1 MKRHYYLNKIHK
13 LMDTEE
19 IKIITGVRRS
29 GKTHLLKEII
39 KKLQEKGIPKENII
53 YISLESNKHRK
64 ICKEEDLSKLI
75 FQLTKNIENKI
86 YLLLD
91 EIHRVENWEEA
102 INKFKI
108 NLNSDIYIT
117 SSNSKLLSDIN
128 TTPLSRYIQ
137 LKIHPFSYKEILQ
150 YHKENGETIDY
161 KKEIE
166 IYNEYLN
173 FGGFPGLLK
182 YEKDEKL
189 DYLSD
194 IYASI
199 ILKDIM
205 SLNKIGSI
213 DLFSRLME
221 FMISNIGKIL
231 SANSISKHLKSKHQ
245 KISPSTVVDYLKH
258 SINAFIFYNV
268 KREDLKNEN
277 MLKTFE
283 KYYIADPGF
292 YHIFNPENKRDTEY
306 LLENIIFLE
315 LLQRNYEITIGK
327 IKDFEVDFVCRK
339 YGQKIYIQVAESI
352 ADLNTKKRELYP
364 FEKIKDNF
372 PKYIITT
379 DTIDYSNNGIKH
391 INILDFLKAD
401 DNDF

>member
-1 MKRHYYLNKIHK
+1 
-13 LMDTEE
+13 MDTEE
-19 IKIITGVRRS
+19 VKIITGVRRS

-39 KKLQEKGIPKENII
+39 KELQEKGIPKENII
-53 YISLESNKHRK
+53 YISLESNKYRNIRK
-64 ICKEEDLSKLI
+64 DEDLSKLI

-182 YEKDEKL
+182 YERNEKL

-194 IYASI
+194 IYDSI

-205 SLNKIGSI
+205 SLNNIGSI

-221 FMISNIGKIL
+221 FMIDNIGKIF
-231 SANSISKHLKSKHQ
+231 SANSISKYLKQENQ
-245 KISPSTVVDYLKH
+245 KISPSTIVDYLKY
-258 SINAFIFYNV
+258 SINAFLFYKV
-268 KREDLKNEN
+268 KREDLKGKKI
-277 MLKTFE
+277 LKVSE
-283 KYYIADPGF
+283 KYYIIDPGF
-292 YHIFNPENKRDTEY
+292 YYLFNPENKRDMGF
-306 LLENIIFLE
+306 LIENIVFLE
-315 LLQRNYEITIGK
+315 LLHRNYDITIGK
-327 IKDFEVDFVCRK
+327 IKDCEVDFVCRK

-352 ADLNTKKRELYP
+352 TDSSTRNREFRP
-364 FEKIKDNF
+364 FKNIDDNF

-379 DTIDYSNNGIKH
+379 DITDYSNNGIKH

-401 DNDF
+401 DNEF

>member
-137 LKIHPFSYKEILQ
+137 LKIHPFSYKEIDCFF
-150 YHKENGETIDY
+150 I
-161 KKEIE
+161 
-166 IYNEYLN
+166 
-173 FGGFPGLLK
+173 
-182 YEKDEKL
+182 
-189 DYLSD
+189 S
-194 IYASI
+194 AS
-199 ILKDIM
+199 
-205 SLNKIGSI
+205 
-213 DLFSRLME
+213 
-221 FMISNIGKIL
+221 
-231 SANSISKHLKSKHQ
+231 SANSVNVMPLYILAFFNL
-245 KISPSTVVDYLKH
+245 SPLNFLCSITYLSC
-258 SINAFIFYNV
+258 SI
-268 KREDLKNEN
+268 
-277 MLKTFE
+277 
-283 KYYIADPGF
+283 
-292 YHIFNPENKRDTEY
+292 
-306 LLENIIFLE
+306 
-315 LLQRNYEITIGK
+315 
-327 IKDFEVDFVCRK
+327 DFRR
-339 YGQKIYIQVAESI
+339 S
-352 ADLNTKKRELYP
+352 
-364 FEKIKDNF
+364 
-372 PKYIITT
+372 
-379 DTIDYSNNGIKH
+379 
-391 INILDFLKAD
+391 
-401 DNDF
+401 